1 MSNIDQN
8 NNDISLSSID
18 EETAVI
24 YEDIEEDISDPSAN
38 FSEKDIEI
46 NNEDEEVQYNK
57 TYDLLK
63 ISH

>member
-18 EETAVI
+18 EETSVI
-24 YEDIEEDISDPSAN
+24 YEDIEEDISDPSTN

-46 NNEDEEVQYNK
+46 NNEGEEVQYNK
-57 TYDLLK
+57 TYDLTEDL
-63 ISH
+63 